1 MSHLESHDNKK
12 SSSNTA
18 PGNSVA
24 STPRS
29 NLSNSY
35 KYVMQPFHFRVV
47 PNFHFEILLRKNSSA
62 MAAELEYEKGVLEKR
77 KERCFQMCSTAV
89 ICL

>member
-62 MAAELEYEKGVLEKR
+62 MTAELEYEKGVLEKR